1 MRKNLEEAISNV
13 LEIIV
18 GRGDVNIDGE
28 EVKMKMS
35 KKELIEGR
43 KMKNKMEQIMNDII
57 ISGLPF
63 IIVGII
69 KKTKISDKSERY
81 ANENESNHTYIDEDE
96 IRARSDNESDVSFLY
111 LHLALRVQVQADVDV
126 DASSTEGNT
135 TGMSRNRHYCH
146 HHNPASSYDYRHI
159 HLPLLPFCDLLEAEF
174 EQKLTSHTLCFIA
187 DASSAWA

>member
-1 MRKNLEEAISNV
+1 M
-13 LEIIV
+13 
-18 GRGDVNIDGE
+18 NIDGE

-96 IRARSDNESDVSFLY
+96 IRARSVWHCVYRCRQTLM
-111 LHLALRVQVQADVDV
+111 LMPPAQRGTLR
-126 DASSTEGNT
+126 G
-135 TGMSRNRHYCH
+135 
-146 HHNPASSYDYRHI
+146 
-159 HLPLLPFCDLLEAEF
+159 
-174 EQKLTSHTLCFIA
+174 
-187 DASSAWA
+187 